1 MIYADIIVDIS
12 VDNLDKTYQFA
23 VPKHLEEKAVVG
35 ALVKFPFGKANRIIK
50 GYIISLSQTPKI
62 DISYIKE
69 ISEVVDDALVMESH
83 LIKLAS
89 WIREQYGA
97 TLNDALKVVL
107 PVKQTVK
114 MIEKR
119 TICLQWSKEET
130 ENLLKEVQRKGYKA
144 RIRFLTVLLDK
155 GQLDYEEAIHQ
166 YGITRPVIQ
175 AMEEQGVI
183 RVEAKTL
190 YRNPI
195 KNKQEMQKPVT
206 LTEKQQEIV
215 NDFTK
220 EYEEGK
226 RRTYL
231 LHGITGSGKTE
242 VYMEMMDHVL
252 KQGKQVILLIPE
264 IALTYQTVMRF
275 YKRFGDRIS
284 IMNSRLS
291 KGERYDQYLRAKQGE
306 IDIMIG
312 PRSALFTPFEKLGLI
327 IIDEEHEGSY
337 KSEMPPKYHARE
349 VAIYRASLLEA
360 SVILGSATPSLEAYK
375 RAKDGEYKLYE
386 LKERVNQAA
395 LPKVYIVDLREELK
409 KKNKSIFSEKLKE
422 LIQDRLDK
430 KEQIMLFLNRRGFA
444 GFVSC
449 RSCGHVMKCPHC
461 DVSLTYHTG
470 RRADQLVCHY
480 CGYEEPM
487 PKKCPSCGSPYIAT
501 FGTGTQK
508 VEEMV
513 KKEFPSARVLRMD
526 MDTTA
531 GKDGHEKILSAF
543 AKQEAD
549 ILVGTQMIVK
559 GHDFGNVSLVG
570 ILAADLSLYANDY
583 RAAEKTF
590 QLLTQAAGR
599 AGRSK
604 NNGEV
609 VIQTYSPTNY
619 SVTTAA
625 VNDYVGFYEKEILF
639 RTMMKYPPVSNIL
652 VAFLT
657 SKNEQSVEQASE
669 LFKAAVLDYK
679 QQECVRLEQAQE
691 NESISE
697 DVIKEE
703 LEIIGPVK
711 ANVAK
716 VNDIYRY
723 VLYMKHMD
731 YIYLRNLKNFMEGF
745 IEYSKIFNGCSV
757 QFDFNPMSSY

>member
-12 VDNLDKTYQFA
+12 HENLDKTYQYA

-35 ALVKFPFGKANRIIK
+35 SLVRFPFGKANRIIK
-50 GYIISLSQTPKI
+50 GYIISLSQTPSI
-62 DISYIKE
+62 DVSYIKE
-69 ISEVVDDALVMESH
+69 IEEVVDNALVMESH
-83 LIKLAS
+83 LIRLAS
-89 WIREQYGA
+89 WIRDNYGA
-97 TLNDALKVVL
+97 TLNDALKIVL

-114 MIEKR
+114 MVEKR
-119 TICLQWSKEET
+119 RIRLLLGLEEANAKLI
-130 ENLLKEVQRKGYKA
+130 ELQRKNYKA
-144 RIRFLTVLLDK
+144 RIRLLE
-155 GQLDYEEAIHQ
+155 LLLERNEVDYDTAINK
-166 YGITRPVIQ
+166 YGITRPTIQ
-175 AMEEQGVI
+175 TFVEQNI
-183 RVEAKTL
+183 IEVEATKV

-195 KNKQEMQKPVT
+195 KNQQQVEKATV
-206 LTEKQQEIV
+206 LTHKQQAIAD
-215 NDFTK
+215 DFCN
-220 EYEEGK
+220 EYDEGIRK
-226 RRTYL
+226 TYL

-242 VYMEMMDHVL
+242 VYMEMIEHVL
-252 KQGKQVILLIPE
+252 EQGKQVILLIPE

-291 KGERYDQYLRAKQGE
+291 KGERFDQYMRAKQGD

-337 KSEMPPKYHARE
+337 KSEMSPKYHARE
-349 VAIYRASLLEA
+349 VAIYRASLLGA
-360 SVILGSATPSLEAYK
+360 SVVLGSATPSLEAYK

-386 LKERVNQAA
+386 LNERISGAK
-395 LPKVYIVDLREELK
+395 LPRVYVVDLREELK

-422 LIQDRLDK
+422 LIKDRLNN

-461 DVSLTYHTG
+461 DVSLTYHYG
-470 RRADQLVCHY
+470 RDKNKLVCHY
-480 CGYEEPM
+480 CGYEEEM
-487 PKKCPSCGSPYIAT
+487 PSKCPSCGSPYIAT

-513 KKEFPSARVLRMD
+513 KKEFPTARVLRMD

-531 GKDGHEKILSAF
+531 GKEGHEKILSAF
-543 AKQEAD
+543 ANKEAD

-604 NNGEV
+604 DNGEV
-609 VIQTYSPTNY
+609 VIQTYNPEHY
-619 SVTTAA
+619 SVTAA
-625 VNDYVGFYEKEILF
+625 ADNDYEAFYNREIAF

-657 SKNEQSVEQASE
+657 SKNDEAVAKAAD

-679 QQECVRLEQAQE
+679 IQLKSQMDTA
-691 NESISE
+691 E
-697 DVIKEE
+697 DVVETE
-703 LEIIGPVK
+703 DLEIIGPVK

-731 YIYLRNLKNFMEGF
+731 YIYLKNLKNFMEGF
-745 IEYSKIFNGCSV
+745 IDYSTIFKACSV
-757 QFDFNPMSSY
+757 QFDFNPMNSY

>member
-12 VDNLDKTYQFA
+12 HENLDKTYQYA
-23 VPKHLEEKAVVG
+23 VPEHLEEKAVVG
-35 ALVKFPFGKANRIIK
+35 SLVKFPFGRANRIIK
-50 GYIISLSQTPKI
+50 GYIISLSQTPSI
-62 DISYIKE
+62 DVSYIKK
-69 ISEVVDDALVMESH
+69 IDEVVDNALVMESH
-83 LIKLAS
+83 LIRLAS
-89 WIREQYGA
+89 WIRDNYGA
-97 TLNDALKVVL
+97 TLNDALKIVL

-114 MIEKR
+114 AVEKR
-119 TICLQWSKEET
+119 TIR
-130 ENLLKEVQRKGYKA
+130 LLLEQDKATDKLIELRKKNYKA
-144 RIRFLTVLLDK
+144 RIRLMELLLK
-155 GQLDYEEAIHQ
+155 QKELDYDTAINKL
-166 YGITRPVIQ
+166 GITRPTIQ
-175 AMEEQGVI
+175 AF
-183 RVEAKTL
+183 VEGGIVELKAATV

-195 KNKQEMQKPVT
+195 KNEQSLQKAAV
-206 LTEKQQEIV
+206 LTPKQQEIADDFC
-215 NDFTK
+215 ND
-220 EYEEGK
+220 YDNGI

-242 VYMEMMDHVL
+242 VYMEMIQHVL
-252 KQGKQVILLIPE
+252 NKGKQVILLIPE

-275 YKRFGDRIS
+275 YKRFGNRIS

-291 KGERYDQYLRAKQGE
+291 KGERYDQYMRAKQGD

-312 PRSALFTPFEKLGLI
+312 PRSALFTPFENLGLI

-349 VAIYRASLLEA
+349 VAIYRANLLNA
-360 SVILGSATPSLEAYK
+360 SVVLGSATPSLEAYK

-386 LKERVNQAA
+386 LKDRINGAK
-395 LPKVYIVDLREELK
+395 LPHVYVVDLREELK

-422 LIQDRLDK
+422 LINDRLNK

-449 RSCGHVMKCPHC
+449 RSCGHVMKCSHC
-461 DVSLTYHTG
+461 DVSLTYHHG
-470 RRADQLVCHY
+470 KENQKLVCHY
-480 CGYEEPM
+480 CGHDEEM

-508 VEEMV
+508 VEEMAR
-513 KKEFPSARVLRMD
+513 KEFPTARILRMD
-526 MDTTA
+526 MDTTV
-531 GKDGHEKILSAF
+531 GKEGHEKILSAF
-543 AKQEAD
+543 ANQEAD

-590 QLLTQAAGR
+590 QLLTQAVGR

-604 NNGEV
+604 DNGEA
-609 VIQTYSPTNY
+609 VIQTYNPEHY
-619 SVTTAA
+619 SVITSAN
-625 VNDYVGFYEKEILF
+625 NDYETFYNSEIAF
-639 RTMMKYPPVSNIL
+639 RTIMKYPPVSNIL

-657 SKNEQSVEQASE
+657 SKNEEMVAKAAD

-679 QQECVRLEQAQE
+679 EQMKLQMSMSQEKMETG
-691 NESISE
+691 
-697 DVIKEE
+697 D

-731 YIYLRNLKNFMEGF
+731 YIYLKDLKNFMEGF
-745 IEYSKIFNGCSV
+745 IDYSAIFKGCSV
-757 QFDFNPMSSY
+757 QFDFNPMNSY

>member
-12 VDNLDKTYQFA
+12 HENLDKTYQYA
-23 VPKHLEEKAVVG
+23 VPERLQDKVTVG
-35 ALVKFPFGKANRIIK
+35 SLVKFPFGKANRIIK
-50 GYIISLSQTPKI
+50 GYIISLSQTPSI
-62 DISYIKE
+62 DMSYIKE
-69 ISEVVDDALVMESH
+69 ISEVVENALVMESH
-83 LIKLAS
+83 LIRLAS
-89 WIREQYGA
+89 WIRDNYGA
-97 TLNDALKVVL
+97 TLNEALKVVL

-114 MIEKR
+114 AVEKR
-119 TICLQWSKEET
+119 TLRLMLSDENAKEKLE
-130 ENLLKEVQRKGYKA
+130 LLKKKNYKA
-144 RIRFLTVLLDK
+144 RIRLLEVMMEHK
-155 GQLDYEEAIHQ
+155 VLDYDQAINKFH
-166 YGITRPVIQ
+166 ITRQ
-175 AMEEQGVI
+175 AILALVEQGDLALDSESV
-183 RVEAKTL
+183 
-190 YRNPI
+190 YRNPV
-195 KNKQEMQKPVT
+195 KHTNQSLEKKV
-206 LTEKQQEIV
+206 LTQKQQEIV
-215 NDFTK
+215 DDFRK
-220 EYEEGK
+220 DYSEGV

-242 VYMEMMDHVL
+242 VYMEMMQQVL
-252 KQGKQVILLIPE
+252 DEGKQVILLIPE

-291 KGERYDQYLRAKQGE
+291 KGERYDQYMRAKQGD

-312 PRSALFTPFEKLGLI
+312 PRSALFAPFERLGLI

-349 VAIYRASLLEA
+349 VAIYRASLLHA
-360 SVILGSATPSLEAYK
+360 SVVLGSATPSLEAYK

-386 LKERVNQAA
+386 LKERINQAQ
-395 LPKVYIVDLREELK
+395 LPRVYVVDLREELK
-409 KKNKSIFSEKLKE
+409 KKNKSIFSQKLKE
-422 LIQDRLDK
+422 LIIDRLNK

-461 DVSLTYHTG
+461 DVSLTYHYG
-470 RRADQLVCHY
+470 KDKNRLVCHY
-480 CGYEEPM
+480 CGYEEVM
-487 PKKCPSCGSPYIAT
+487 PEKCPNCSSPYIAT

-513 KKEFPSARVLRMD
+513 KKEFPGARVLRMD

-531 GKDGHEKILSAF
+531 GKEGHEKILSAF
-543 AKQEAD
+543 AKKEAD

-604 NNGEV
+604 DNGEV
-609 VIQTYSPTNY
+609 VIQTYNPEHY
-619 SVTTAA
+619 SVVTAA
-625 VNDYVGFYEKEILF
+625 ANDYEAFYAQEIAF

-657 SKNEQSVEQASE
+657 SKEEEKVAKAAQ
-669 LFKAAVLDYK
+669 LFKAAVEDYK
-679 QQECVRLEQAQE
+679 RQ
-691 NESISE
+691 NSS
-697 DVIKEE
+697 EE

-723 VLYMKHMD
+723 VLYMKHFEYD
-731 YIYLRNLKNFMEGF
+731 YLKSLKNFMEGF
-745 IEYSKIFNGCSV
+745 IDYSVIFKGCSV

>member
-12 VDNLDKTYQFA
+12 HENLDKTYQYA

-35 ALVKFPFGKANRIIK
+35 SLVKFPFGKANRIIK
-50 GYIISLSQTPKI
+50 GYIISLSQTPSI
-62 DISYIKE
+62 DVSYIKE
-69 ISEVVDDALVMESH
+69 ISEVVDNALVMESH
-83 LIKLAS
+83 LIQLAS
-89 WIREQYGA
+89 WIRDNYGA
-97 TLNDALKVVL
+97 TLNDALKIVL

-114 MIEKR
+114 MVEKR
-119 TICLQWSKEET
+119 TIRLLLGQEEVDAKLV
-130 ENLLKEVQRKGYKA
+130 ELRRKNYKA
-144 RIRFLTVLLDK
+144 RIRLMELLK
-155 GQLDYEEAIHQ
+155 EQKEIDYDTAINKF
-166 YGITRPVIQ
+166 GISRPTIQ
-175 AMEEQGVI
+175 AFVEQNI
-183 RVEAKTL
+183 IEVEATTI

-195 KNKQEMQKPVT
+195 KNQHQLQKTTV
-206 LTEKQQEIV
+206 LTPKQQAIAD
-215 NDFTK
+215 DFSK
-220 EYEEGK
+220 EYDAGIRK
-226 RRTYL
+226 TYL

-242 VYMEMMDHVL
+242 VYMEMIQHVL
-252 KQGKQVILLIPE
+252 DKGKQVILLIPE

-291 KGERYDQYLRAKQGE
+291 KGERYDQYMRAKQGD

-312 PRSALFTPFEKLGLI
+312 PRSALFAPFDKLGLI

-349 VAIYRASLLEA
+349 VAIYRASLLGA
-360 SVILGSATPSLEAYK
+360 SVVLGSATPSLEAYK

-386 LKERVNQAA
+386 LKERINQGK
-395 LPKVYIVDLREELK
+395 LPRVYIVDLREELK

-422 LIQDRLDK
+422 LITDRLNK

-461 DVSLTYHTG
+461 DVSLTYHYG
-470 RRADQLVCHY
+470 RDKQRLVCHY
-480 CGYEEPM
+480 CGYEEVM
-487 PKKCPSCGSPYIAT
+487 PNKCPSCGSPYIAT

-513 KKEFPSARVLRMD
+513 KKEFPLARVLRMD
-526 MDTTA
+526 MDTTS
-531 GKDGHEKILSAF
+531 GKEGHEKILSAF
-543 AKQEAD
+543 ANREAD

-604 NNGEV
+604 DNGEV
-609 VIQTYSPTNY
+609 VIQTYNPEHY

-625 VNDYVGFYEKEILF
+625 ENDYEAFYNREIAF

-657 SKNEQSVEQASE
+657 SKNDEVVAKAAD

-679 QQECVRLEQAQE
+679 MQLNSQFDNKQGEAETQ
-691 NESISE
+691 
-697 DVIKEE
+697 D

-731 YIYLRNLKNFMEGF
+731 YIYLKNLKNFMEGF
-745 IEYSKIFNGCSV
+745 IDYSAIFKGCSV
-757 QFDFNPMSSY
+757 QFDFNPMNSY

>member
-1 MIYADIIVDIS
+1 MIKKKPDTNWYQASFYKSFLSDSNIGISSASVSLAIADD
-12 VDNLDKTYQFA
+12 FC
-23 VPKHLEEKAVVG
+23 
-35 ALVKFPFGKANRIIK
+35 
-50 GYIISLSQTPKI
+50 
-62 DISYIKE
+62 
-69 ISEVVDDALVMESH
+69 SEYDAG
-83 LIKLAS
+83 
-89 WIREQYGA
+89 IR
-97 TLNDALKVVL
+97 K
-107 PVKQTVK
+107 
-114 MIEKR
+114 
-119 TICLQWSKEET
+119 
-130 ENLLKEVQRKGYKA
+130 
-144 RIRFLTVLLDK
+144 
-155 GQLDYEEAIHQ
+155 
-166 YGITRPVIQ
+166 
-175 AMEEQGVI
+175 
-183 RVEAKTL
+183 
-190 YRNPI
+190 
-195 KNKQEMQKPVT
+195 
-206 LTEKQQEIV
+206 
-215 NDFTK
+215 
-220 EYEEGK
+220 
-226 RRTYL
+226 TYL

-242 VYMEMMDHVL
+242 VYMEMIEHVL
-252 KQGKQVILLIPE
+252 AKGKQVILLIPE

-291 KGERYDQYLRAKQGE
+291 KGERFDQYMRAKQGD

-312 PRSALFTPFEKLGLI
+312 PRSALFAPFDKLGLI

-349 VAIYRASLLEA
+349 VAIYRASLLGA
-360 SVILGSATPSLEAYK
+360 SVVLGSATPSLEAYK

-386 LKERVNQAA
+386 LKERISGAK
-395 LPKVYIVDLREELK
+395 LPRVYIVDLREELK

-422 LIQDRLDK
+422 LIIDRLNK

-461 DVSLTYHTG
+461 DVSLTYHYG
-470 RRADQLVCHY
+470 RDKQKLVCHY
-480 CGYEEPM
+480 CGYDEEM
-487 PKKCPSCGSPYIAT
+487 PNKCPSCGSPYIAT

-513 KKEFPSARVLRMD
+513 KKEFPTARVLRMD

-531 GKDGHEKILSAF
+531 GKEGHEKILSAF
-543 AKQEAD
+543 ANREAD

-604 NNGEV
+604 DNGEV
-609 VIQTYSPTNY
+609 VIQTYNPEHY

-625 VNDYVGFYEKEILF
+625 ANDYEAFYDREIAF

-657 SKNEQSVEQASE
+657 SKNDEVVAKAAE

-679 QQECVRLEQAQE
+679 IQMKSQ
-691 NESISE
+691 IDTE
-697 DVIKEE
+697 DVQVTED

-731 YIYLRNLKNFMEGF
+731 YNYLKNLKNFMEGF
-745 IEYSKIFNGCSV
+745 IDYSTIFKGCSV
-757 QFDFNPMSSY
+757 QFDFNPMNSY